1 MPAPDHIV
9 DAQQLLLPDA
19 RLPYA
24 GWYADP
30 LAQQA
35 AAALHVQARQ
45 AVQRTLAE
53 GISGGLPLAPRLAEL
68 IAGFWLGRA
77 VALDYRSL
85 SATQPPE
92 LQALV
97 ELVYGQLL
105 LSRKLAGALEHLDR
119 GFILAVPHLA
129 PAEYFALL
137 RRHELLRAL
146 PLRADAALGQTL
158 PDLLTEARVIR
169 RLQPAGRRRTA
180 HPHDDTLG

>member
-1 MPAPDHIV
+1 MSASDPIV
-9 DAQQLLLPDA
+9 DAQQLVLPGA

-30 LAQQA
+30 LAPDA
-35 AAALHVQARQ
+35 AAALHAQARQ
-45 AVQRTLAE
+45 AVQRSLAD
-53 GISGGLPLAPRLAEL
+53 GTPGGQPLSLRLAEL

-77 VALDYRSL
+77 VALDHRSL
-85 SATQPPE
+85 IATQPRE
-92 LQALV
+92 FQALV
-97 ELVYGQLL
+97 ELIYGQLL
-105 LSRKLAGALEHLDR
+105 ISRKLAGALDHLDR

-146 PLRADAALGQTL
+146 PLRADASAALTL
-158 PDLLTEARVIR
+158 PELLIEARIIR
-169 RLQPAGRRRTA
+169 RLQPAGRRRTV

>member
-1 MPAPDHIV
+1 MPAHDQII
-9 DAQQLLLPDA
+9 AALQLLTPDA
-19 RLPYA
+19 RLPHA

-30 LAQQA
+30 LAQEA
-35 AAALHVQARQ
+35 ATVLHAQARQ
-45 AVQRTLAE
+45 AVQRTLAQ
-53 GISGGLPLAPRLAEL
+53 GTSGGQPLAPRLAEL

-77 VALDYRSL
+77 VALDHRSL
-85 SATQPPE
+85 IATQPPE

-105 LSRKLAGALEHLDR
+105 ISRKLSGALEHLER
-119 GFILAVPHLA
+119 GFVLAIPHLA
-129 PAEYFALL
+129 PADYFALL

-146 PLRADAALGQTL
+146 PLRAEASVARTL

-169 RLQPAGRRRTA
+169 RLQPVGRRRTA